1 MAREPHAVLGIS
13 RGATRGEIEAA
24 YRRMS
29 AVYDPQLYGGTG
41 TGAQEE
47 ARRRMN
53 ELAQARALMLK
64 RLKWYKPAIR
74 VTMSRRDLVVG
85 LVAIAAVATF
95 CIAMLSR
102 GH

>member
-1 MAREPHAVLGIS
+1 VAREPHAVLGIS

-29 AVYDPQLYGGTG
+29 AVYDPGLYGGTG

-64 RLKWYKPAIR
+64 RLKWYKPTIR
-74 VTMSRRDLVVG
+74 VTMSRRDLVVA
-85 LVAIAAVATF
+85 LVAIAAVTTF

-102 GH
+102 GN